1 MASQR
6 RFDLNH
12 VLDQMVEVFWRKGYA
27 ATSIQELEAATNLNR
42 PSLYAAFGGKEE
54 MFLAVLRRYGDKY
67 NAHLM
72 AALQQPGSAREAL
85 CLYFDKLAAQLSDHH
100 LPPGCLLAN
109 TVLEFGSAKEALGRY
124 VREQLAM
131 IESGFYQAIRRGQIE
146 NEFRRSLDPRVMARL
161 LTATAEGM
169 ALLARSDFGEAALRD
184 IARSALLALD
194 APGAVTSA
202 NRFEARS
209 PEAVPLGPTGL

>member
-1 MASQR
+1 MSSKR
-6 RFDLNH
+6 RFDLNQA
-12 VLDQMVEVFWRKGYA
+12 LDQMVEVFWRKGYS
-27 ATSIQELEAATNLNR
+27 ATPIQELETATGLNR
-42 PSLYAAFGGKEE
+42 PSLYAAFGGKEH
-54 MFLAVLRRYGDKY
+54 MFLAVLRRYGDRY

-72 AALQQPGSAREAL
+72 AALQGPGSARRAL
-85 CLYFDKLAAQLSDHH
+85 SQYFDKLAEQLSNRH

-109 TVLEFGSAKEALGRY
+109 TIVEFGSANEAIGRY

-131 IESGFYQAIRRGQIE
+131 IESQFYQTIRRGQIE
-146 NEFRRSLDPRVMARL
+146 GEFGQVIDPRIFARL

-194 APGAVTSA
+194 APWALAGNQYVGVVAGEVDQAVRVE
-202 NRFEARS
+202 N
-209 PEAVPLGPTGL
+209 